1 MPATTFSAVTLSGRD
16 RRPLYQQL
24 AEGIANQIRDGVLVK
39 GAKLPPQREV
49 AKTHGIALV
58 TASQAYEVLASE
70 GLVESR
76 TGRGTFVSYDA
87 GADEIAPP
95 KRSNKFDRS
104 TGPKMRGH
112 VAGRSLDRP
121 SVGQWDAGLNR
132 YAAETRRVAAMQLL
146 RSAVRPGAIA
156 LSAGH
161 TAPETYPVADFAQCY
176 ARTFLDDPAE
186 IHQYRADRGDESL
199 RALFA
204 ERLSARGADVDAD
217 DILIVSGAQQAL
229 SLVSEALLEYGSVAA
244 AEAPTYFSALEVFD
258 QRRVSWTNLAADE
271 DGLVPDAFAEA
282 VHRVG
287 PKVAYVNTAAQN
299 PTGAYLARSRHR
311 KILDTARRAQ
321 LTIVEDQTCWPLAY
335 DAEAPQ
341 PLFSSDRDGRVVLM
355 ESMSKLL
362 MPSLRI
368 GYIAAKGAALQ
379 ALYAAKLRA
388 DSFTTTVAQRAL
400 LRFLESKA
408 ASRHLRATRFLYK
421 RRRDA
426 LYEELQRVLPEGGRA
441 LLPRGGLNIW
451 VELPADWSA
460 MELFGYAAQE
470 GVIFLPGTPFYPTA
484 PEANTLRLSFGKLP
498 EEHAAEAMRR
508 FGKALRAYSSAR
520 KGGRGGRVDTTASAA
535 V

>member
-1 MPATTFSAVTLSGRD
+1 MVRNGVNKDAPSATLQPVAFSGRD

-24 AEGIANQIRDGVLVK
+24 AEGIAVQIRDGALSK
-39 GAKLPPQREV
+39 GAKLPPQREM
-49 AKTHGIALV
+49 ARSHGIALV

-76 TGRGTFVSYDA
+76 TGRGTFVSFDPLEA
-87 GADEIAPP
+87 M
-95 KRSNKFDRS
+95 RFDRKPTVS
-104 TGPKMRGH
+104 PAPTDGVPLP
-112 VAGRSLDRP
+112 AQ
-121 SVGQWDAGLNR
+121 SVGRWDPGIHR
-132 YAAETRRVAAMQLL
+132 YATETRRVAAMQLL

-156 LSAGH
+156 ISAGH

-176 ARTFLDDPAE
+176 ARTFLDDPPE
-186 IHQYRADRGDESL
+186 IHQYRADRGDENL
-199 RALFA
+199 RAFFA
-204 ERLSARGADVDAD
+204 ERLRARGADVGAD

-229 SLVSEALLEYGSVAA
+229 SLVGETLLEYGSAAA

-271 DGLVPDAFAEA
+271 DGLIPASFADACRRA
-282 VHRVG
+282 G
-287 PKVAYVNTAAQN
+287 PRVAYINTAAQN
-299 PTGAYLARSRHR
+299 PTGSYLARARQR
-311 KILDTARRAQ
+311 KILEVARQ
-321 LTIVEDQTCWPLAY
+321 GQVTIVEDQTCWPLSY
-335 DAEAPQ
+335 DAEAPP
-341 PLFSSDRDGRVVLM
+341 PLISSDGDERVVVI

-368 GYIAAKGAALQ
+368 GYIAAKGAALN

-408 ASRHLRATRFLYK
+408 AARHLRATRFLYQ

-426 LYEELQRVLPEGGRA
+426 LHAALLRVLPEGARA
-441 LLPRGGLNIW
+441 PLPRGGLNIW
-451 VELPADWSA
+451 VELPAQWSA

-470 GVIFLPGTPFYPTA
+470 GVIFLPGQPFYPTA
-484 PEANTLRLSFGKLP
+484 PAINTLRLSFGKLP
-498 EEHAAEAMRR
+498 EELAGEAMAR
-508 FGKALRAYSSAR
+508 FGRAIRAYASAR
-520 KGGRGGRVDTTASAA
+520 KRHHSEHMDSTAAAA

>member
-1 MPATTFSAVTLSGRD
+1 MVSNGVNDDARKAALEPVAFSGRD

-24 AEGIANQIRDGVLVK
+24 AEGVAAQIRDGALPK
-39 GAKLPPQREV
+39 GTKLPPQREI

-58 TASQAYEVLASE
+58 TASQAYEVLAAE

-76 TGRGTFVSYDA
+76 TGRGTFVSYDPSFT
-87 GADEIAPP
+87 ETRLPPPAPGIDGSP
-95 KRSNKFDRS
+95 L
-104 TGPKMRGH
+104 P
-112 VAGRSLDRP
+112 AL
-121 SVGQWDAGLNR
+121 SVGRWDAGIHR
-132 YAAETRRVAAMQLL
+132 YATETRRVAAMQLL

-156 LSAGH
+156 ISAGH

-176 ARTFLDDPAE
+176 ARTFLDDPPE

-199 RALFA
+199 RAFFA
-204 ERLSARGADVDAD
+204 DRLRARGADVGPD

-229 SLVSEALLEYGSVAA
+229 SLVAETLLEYGSVAA

-258 QRRVSWTNLAADE
+258 QRRVSWVNLAADD
-271 DGLVPDAFAEA
+271 DGLVPASFAD
-282 VHRVG
+282 VCRRNG
-287 PKVAYVNTAAQN
+287 PRVAYINTAAQN
-299 PTGAYLARSRHR
+299 PTGSYLARARHR
-311 KILDTARRAQ
+311 KILDVARQAQ

-335 DAEAPQ
+335 DAEAPP
-341 PLFSSDRDGRVVLM
+341 PLFSSDSDGRVVLI

-408 ASRHLRATRFLYK
+408 PARHLRATRFLYK

-426 LYEELQRVLPEGGRA
+426 LHAALLRVLPEGSRA
-441 LLPRGGLNIW
+441 VLPRGGLNIW
-451 VELPADWSA
+451 VELPAQWSS

-470 GVIFLPGTPFYPTA
+470 GVVFLPGQPFYPTDPA
-484 PEANTLRLSFGKLP
+484 INTLRLSFGKLP
-498 EEHAAEAMRR
+498 EQHAGEAMERLGR
-508 FGKALRAYSSAR
+508 AIRAYSSSR
-520 KGGRGGRVDTTASAA
+520 KRRRDEHIDSTAAAA

>member
-1 MPATTFSAVTLSGRD
+1 MVRNGVNKDAKQLLAPVAFSGRD

-24 AEGIANQIRDGVLVK
+24 AEGIAAQIRDGSLPQ
-39 GAKLPPQREV
+39 GTKLPPQRAI
-49 AKTHGIALV
+49 AKQQGIALV

-76 TGRGTFVSYDA
+76 TGRGTFVSYDSHDFERLPPA
-87 GADEIAPP
+87 PSNGA
-95 KRSNKFDRS
+95 
-104 TGPKMRGH
+104 
-112 VAGRSLDRP
+112 SLP
-121 SVGQWDAGLNR
+121 ALSVGRWDPGIHR
-132 YAAETRRVAAMQLL
+132 YATETRRVAAMQLL

-176 ARTFLDDPAE
+176 TRTFLDDPPE

-199 RALFA
+199 RAFFA
-204 ERLSARGADVDAD
+204 DRLRARGANVNAD
-217 DILIVSGAQQAL
+217 DILVVSGAQQAL
-229 SLVSEALLEYGSVAA
+229 SLVAETLLEYGSTVA

-258 QRRVSWTNLAADE
+258 QRRVAWANLAADE
-271 DGLVPDAFAEA
+271 DGLIPESFAETA
-282 VHRVG
+282 RRTT
-287 PKVAYVNTAAQN
+287 PKLTYLNSAAQN
-299 PTGAYLARSRHR
+299 PTGAYLARARHR
-311 KILDTARRAQ
+311 KILEFARHGQ
-321 LTIVEDQTCWPLAY
+321 FTILEDQTCWPLSY
-335 DAEAPQ
+335 DAEAPP
-341 PLFSSDRDGRVVLM
+341 PLFSSDSDGRVILI

-400 LRFLESKA
+400 LRFLGSKA
-408 ASRHLRATRFLYK
+408 AARHLRATRFLYQ

-426 LYEELQRVLPEGGRA
+426 LHAALIRVLPEGARA
-441 LLPRGGLNIW
+441 ALPRGGLNIW
-451 VELPADWSA
+451 VELPPEWSA

-484 PEANTLRLSFGKLP
+484 PAINTLRLSFGKLP
-498 EEHAAEAMRR
+498 EEHAGEAMAR
-508 FGKALRAYSSAR
+508 FERAIRAYAAAR
-520 KGGRGGRVDTTASAA
+520 KRRGREHIDATAAAA